1 VNKIRA
7 LIVDDHAVLRAGL
20 HLLFNS
26 QGDLE
31 VVGEASDGAE
41 AVAKVKD
48 LKPDVVILDLA
59 MVGQAGIPTIRQI
72 RNCCPETRVL
82 VLTMYGDQAYLRLA
96 MDAGASGY
104 VVKSAAHTEL
114 LRATREVVQ
123 GQTFVDG
130 SFDSHVVSAATEAK
144 PHKAR
149 EVGGSLNSL
158 SPREREVFNFLVQGF
173 TNPQIATQLDI
184 SVKSAETYRSRLMDK
199 LQLRNRADVVR
210 FALAHG
216 LISSPHSGK

>member
-20 HLLFNS
+20 GLLINS
-26 QGDLE
+26 QDDML
-31 VVGEASDGAE
+31 VVGEASDGKE
-41 AVAKVKD
+41 AVAKVKG

-72 RNCCPETRVL
+72 RNCCPQTRVL

-96 MDAGASGY
+96 LEAGANGY

-123 GQTFVDG
+123 GHTFVDG
-130 SFDSHVVSAATEAK
+130 SFDPHTVSAAIEHK
-144 PHKAR
+144 PQKAR
-149 EVGGSLNSL
+149 DLSGSLNSL
-158 SPREREVFNFLVQGF
+158 SPREREVFNFLAQGF
-173 TNPQIATQLDI
+173 TNPQIAAQLGI
-184 SVKSAETYRSRLMDK
+184 SVKSAETYRARLMDK
-199 LQLRNRADVVR
+199 LHLRNRADVVR
-210 FALAHG
+210 FALAQG
-216 LISSPHSGK
+216 LLSSPKQR

>member
-1 VNKIRA
+1 MNKIRA

-20 HLLFNS
+20 QLLINS
-26 QGDLE
+26 QDDME
-31 VVGEASDGAE
+31 VVGEASDGTE
-41 AVAKVKD
+41 AIAKVKD

-59 MVGQAGIPTIRQI
+59 MVGQAGIPTIHQI
-72 RNCCPETRVL
+72 RNCSPETRVL

-96 MDAGASGY
+96 MEAGANGY
-104 VVKSAAHTEL
+104 IVKSAAHTEL
-114 LRATREVVQ
+114 LRATREVIQ

-130 SFDSHVVSAATEAK
+130 SFDSHVVSAATEVK
-144 PHKAR
+144 SQKAR
-149 EVGGSLNSL
+149 DVGGSLNSL

-173 TNPQIATQLDI
+173 TNPQIAAQLDI

-216 LISSPHSGK
+216 LLSSPKQR

>member
-1 VNKIRA
+1 
-7 LIVDDHAVLRAGL
+7 
-20 HLLFNS
+20 LFNS
-26 QGDLE
+26 QDDIE
-31 VVGEASDGAE
+31 VVGEASDGME
-41 AVAKVKD
+41 AVAKVKA

-72 RNCCPETRVL
+72 RSCCPETRVL
-82 VLTMYGDQAYLRLA
+82 VLTMYGDQAYLRLS

-144 PHKAR
+144 PHKTR

>member
-20 HLLFNS
+20 LLLINS
-26 QGDLE
+26 QDDMQ
-31 VVGEASDGAE
+31 VIGEASDGKE
-41 AVAKVKD
+41 AVAKVRG
-48 LKPDVVILDLA
+48 LKPDVVILDLS

-96 MDAGASGY
+96 LEAGANGY
-104 VVKSAAHTEL
+104 VLKSAAHTEL

-123 GQTFVDG
+123 GQMFVDA
-130 SFDSHVVSAATEAK
+130 SFDPHIVSAAIELK

-149 EVGGSLNSL
+149 DVSGSLNSL

-173 TNPQIATQLDI
+173 TNPQIAAQLDI

-199 LQLRNRADVVR
+199 LHLRNRADVVR

-216 LISSPHSGK
+216 LLSSPKQR